1 MQIGVRRIRGPIR
14 AEASAISGRV
24 TMTNQ
29 LSTRFFAS
37 DKRREV
43 VAPRE
48 ASREASREA
57 MIAVLRAGLVALLRP
72 AP

>member
-1 MQIGVRRIRGPIR
+1 M
-14 AEASAISGRV
+14 A
-24 TMTNQ
+24 NQ

-48 ASREASREA
+48 ASRGA
-57 MIAVLRAGLVALLRP
+57 MIAALRAGLVALLRP

>member
-1 MQIGVRRIRGPIR
+1 M
-14 AEASAISGRV
+14 A
-24 TMTNQ
+24 NQ

-37 DKRREV
+37 DKRSQV

-48 ASREASREA
+48 ASRGA
-57 MIAVLRAGLVALLRP
+57 MIAALRAGLVALLRP